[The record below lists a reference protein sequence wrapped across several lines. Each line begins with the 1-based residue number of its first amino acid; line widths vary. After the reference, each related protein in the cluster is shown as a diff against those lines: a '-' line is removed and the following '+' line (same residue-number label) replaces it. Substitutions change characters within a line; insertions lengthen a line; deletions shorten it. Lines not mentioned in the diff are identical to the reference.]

1 MFIFISFPDFE
12 HVFRFILSKMLL
24 RTPVKK
30 IKENVYYYD
39 YRSVMILILLLFT
52 LRAIK
57 FREKVV
63 SSLNFVEQ

>member
-1 MFIFISFPDFE
+1 
-12 HVFRFILSKMLL
+12 MLL

-57 FREKVV
+57 FREKIVA
-63 SSLNFVEQ
+63 SLNFVEQ